1 MAKVNVSNVLVMNNP
16 APFKTKLEF
25 EVTFE
30 CLEPLTSDLEWKMT
44 YVGHP
49 EEDEYDQILETVD
62 IGPVPEGVHKFVFSA
77 DPPNLEKLPESEVV
91 GVTVVL
97 LTCSYKS
104 KEFVHYGYFVNNEYV
119 DPELTENPPE
129 KPDFDKLQRD
139 ILATNPRV
147 TNIKINWD
155 DSTINDDEATATEEA
170 LEVANDNQ
178 SQVTEQSIAEP
189 HTEPEKHFSKKDTS
203 SIHNNIPIEDQDKVV
218 TDQIAEDNSKL
229 LLSDAKIE
237 TSASVETSSV
247 DDKDDQTPSSVDN
260 KDDQTPSSVNDK
272 DDQTPSSVDDKDDQ
286 TPSSNSNVK
295 ETELQTSI
303 TTMEGTNNNDNTS
316 EPVKRGLSMSPES
329 EHKSKVARTCSR
341 KKENEKCTG
350 SGDTLSTPNDETID
364 QPSLEIV

>member
-49 EEDEYDQILETVD
+49 EDDKYDQILETVD
-62 IGPVPEGVHKFVFSA
+62 IGPVPEGMHKFVFSA

-155 DSTINDDEATATEEA
+155 DSATNDEEAAATEEA
-170 LEVANDNQ
+170 LEVENDNQ
-178 SQVTEQSIAEP
+178 SQVTEENTAESN
-189 HTEPEKHFSKKDTS
+189 TEPEKHFSEDAP
-203 SIHNNIPIEDQDKVV
+203 SIQDNILIENHDKVV
-218 TDQIAEDNSKL
+218 GDKIAEDSSKL
-229 LLSDAKIE
+229 LPSDAKIE
-237 TSASVETSSV
+237 NSASVETSPV
-247 DDKDDQTPSSVDN
+247 DDKDEESSKLLPSDAKIESSTSVETS
-260 KDDQTPSSVNDK
+260 Q
-272 DDQTPSSVDDKDDQ
+272 VDDKDEQ

-295 ETELQTSI
+295 ETESQTSI
-303 TTMEGTNNNDNTS
+303 TSMEGTNNNDTTS
-316 EPVKRGLSMSPES
+316 EPVKRGLPMSPES
-329 EHKSKVARTCSR
+329 ENKSKVARTCSR
-341 KKENEKCTG
+341 KKENENCTG
-350 SGDTLSTPNDETID
+350 SGDSLSTLNDEAID
-364 QPSLEIV
+364 QPRA